1 MKSRLVILF
10 TSGASA
16 LVGSAVAFS
25 ALFTAPV
32 LASVIGV
39 SCLGLGA
46 VCVGGG
52 VYHSIKDFRFSNKDP
67 S

>member
-32 LASVIGV
+32 LASIVGV
-39 SCLGLGA
+39 GCFGLGA
-46 VCVGGG
+46 VCIGGG
-52 VYHSIKDFRFSNKDP
+52 IYHSIKDFRFSDKDP